1 MYNKVVIK
9 YDLILPRM
17 KQNVTEIGEDDD
29 VWASSFVK
37 KEVFGFFIFIIILI
51 AMVAAFGNSLVIY
64 AVIKMKNFNAR
75 FRYLNRAVLS
85 LAIADFVLS
94 LFGTPFSV
102 VFWYWGKK
110 VLTT

>member
-9 YDLILPRM
+9 YDLLLPRM
-17 KQNVTEIGEDDD
+17 RQNTTDIDQDD
-29 VWASSFVK
+29 VWSSSYVK

-51 AMVAAFGNSLVIY
+51 AMVAAFGNALVVY
-64 AVIKMKNFNAR
+64 AVIKMKSFNAR

-110 VLTT
+110 LLTT

>member
-17 KQNVTEIGEDDD
+17 RQNTTDIDQDD
-29 VWASSFVK
+29 VWSSSYVK
-37 KEVFGFFIFIIILI
+37 KEVFGFFILIIILI
-51 AMVAAFGNSLVIY
+51 AMVAAFGNALVVY
-64 AVIKMKNFNAR
+64 AVIKMKSFNAR

-110 VLTT
+110 LLTT

>member
-9 YDLILPRM
+9 YDLLLPRM
-17 KQNVTEIGEDDD
+17 RQNTTDIDQDD
-29 VWASSFVK
+29 VWSSSYVK

-51 AMVAAFGNSLVIY
+51 AMLAAFGNALVVY
-64 AVIKMKNFNAR
+64 AVIKMKSFNAR

-110 VLTT
+110 LLTT

>member
-9 YDLILPRM
+9 YDLLLPRM
-17 KQNVTEIGEDDD
+17 RQNTTDIDQDD
-29 VWASSFVK
+29 VWSSSYVK

-51 AMVAAFGNSLVIY
+51 AMVAAFGNALVVY
-64 AVIKMKNFNAR
+64 AVIKMKSFNAR

-110 VLTT
+110 LLAT

>member
-17 KQNVTEIGEDDD
+17 RQNTTDIDQDD
-29 VWASSFVK
+29 VWSSSYVK

-51 AMVAAFGNSLVIY
+51 AMVAAFGNALVVY
-64 AVIKMKNFNAR
+64 AVIKMKSFNAR

-110 VLTT
+110 LLTT

>member
-17 KQNVTEIGEDDD
+17 RQNTTDIDQDD
-29 VWASSFVK
+29 VWSSSYVK

-51 AMVAAFGNSLVIY
+51 AMVAAFGNALVVY
-64 AVIKMKNFNAR
+64 AVIKMKSFNAR

-110 VLTT
+110 LLAT

>member
-9 YDLILPRM
+9 YDLMLPRM
-17 KQNVTEIGEDDD
+17 RQNTTDTDED
-29 VWASSFVK
+29 VWSSSFVK

-51 AMVAAFGNSLVIY
+51 AMVAAFGNALVIY
-64 AVIKMKNFNAR
+64 AVIKMKSFNAR

-110 VLTT
+110 LLTT